1 MSHPTEFRP
10 VAHEFF
16 SEGFHGAAFVGA
28 KAADAFWFYR
38 FDSSFIEVRDTFTCH
53 DKVFASLSTADIKQR
68 FRHLLK
74 SDQVLLPLFIPDIKF
89 VAKTN
94 NDNTQNNKGKRLRV

>member
-16 SEGFHGAAFVGA
+16 SEGFHGAAFIGA

-53 DKVFASLSTADIKQR
+53 DKVFASLSTAEIKQR

-74 SDQVLLPLFIPDIKF
+74 SDKVLLLFFTSD
-89 VAKTN
+89 AKLVT
-94 NDNTQNNKGKRLRV
+94 KSKLRQDPKQ

>member
-16 SEGFHGAAFVGA
+16 SKGFHGAAFVGA

-53 DKVFASLSTADIKQR
+53 DKVFASLSISDIKQR

-74 SDQVLLPLFIPDIKF
+74 SNQVLLHFI
-89 VAKTN
+89 T
-94 NDNTQNNKGKRLRV
+94 

>member
-16 SEGFHGAAFVGA
+16 SKGFHGAAFVGA

-53 DKVFASLSTADIKQR
+53 DKVFASLSTSDIKQR

-74 SDQVLLPLFIPDIKF
+74 SDQVPLLLFILDFKL
-89 VAKTN
+89 VTKSKQWQ
-94 NDNTQNNKGKRLRV
+94 DSKQ